1 MADKELRSGIEA
13 FRLGATAARV
23 RKSLI
28 GLSKTG
34 PLAQLALPLVFS
46 KFWLEIN
53 GWVLG
58 LNSRIQ
64 STPNVPKYLI
74 TRL

>member
-1 MADKELRSGIEA
+1 MKFLKLNFNQQKIGLTLNPVADKELRSGIEA

-46 KFWLEIN
+46 KF
-53 GWVLG
+53 G
-58 LNSRIQ
+58 
-64 STPNVPKYLI
+64 
-74 TRL
+74 

>member
-1 MADKELRSGIEA
+1 MKFLKLNFNEQIIGLISNPVADMELRSGIEA

-46 KFWLEIN
+46 KF
-53 GWVLG
+53 G
-58 LNSRIQ
+58 
-64 STPNVPKYLI
+64 
-74 TRL
+74 